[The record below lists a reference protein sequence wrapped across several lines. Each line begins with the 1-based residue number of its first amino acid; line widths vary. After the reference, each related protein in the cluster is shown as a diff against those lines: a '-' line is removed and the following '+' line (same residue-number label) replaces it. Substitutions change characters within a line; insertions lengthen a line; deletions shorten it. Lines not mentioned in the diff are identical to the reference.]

1 MLILIWKQQST
12 SFFTLPDL
20 TEWTSTD
27 VFGKDEELYLPS
39 SPRFSAGSHRYF
51 SDIDMLEY
59 FHPPALQGYLLRPGS
74 TLDRQRFSFSYFQT
88 SHLLE
93 LFCGMEQKGVVF
105 FLVP

>member
-1 MLILIWKQQST
+1 MK
-12 SFFTLPDL
+12 
-20 TEWTSTD
+20 EE
-27 VFGKDEELYLPS
+27 DEMLPS
-39 SPRFSAGSHRYF
+39 CARFSAGSHRYF

-93 LFCGMEQKGVVF
+93 LLPSMEHKGVVF
-105 FLVP
+105 FLVPEITLIHHFTDPFIPIWTFFYHRRRRD